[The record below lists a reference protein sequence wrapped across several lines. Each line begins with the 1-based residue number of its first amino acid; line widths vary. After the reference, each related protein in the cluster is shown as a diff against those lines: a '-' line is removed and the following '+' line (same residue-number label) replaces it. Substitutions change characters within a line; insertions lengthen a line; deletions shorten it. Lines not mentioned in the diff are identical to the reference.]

1 MDKEE
6 ELSYEE
12 EQLQLIL
19 FNEMKEKKLE
29 EDRAFKEAQ
38 TKEYLDALKIDEE
51 KDLKDL
57 KDKEEVKVK
66 DEVKDKV
73 KDLKDKVKDLKDRV
87 KDLKEENKVTDD
99 EVSVEEMRRIRLL
112 RFQNK

>member
-38 TKEYLDALKIDEE
+38 TKEYLEALKIDEE
-51 KDLKDL
+51 KDLKEL
-57 KDKEEVKVK
+57 KDKDKVK
-66 DEVKDKV
+66 AEVKDKK
-73 KDLKDKVKDLKDRV
+73 KDLKDKVKGEINDEV
-87 KDLKEENKVTDD
+87 NDD

>member
-19 FNEMKEKKLE
+19 INEMKEKKLQVE
-29 EDRAFKEAQ
+29 RAFKEAQ

-51 KDLKDL
+51 KN
-57 KDKEEVKVK
+57 KEEVKG
-66 DEVKDKV
+66 EVKDKV
-73 KDLKDKVKDLKDRV
+73 KGLKDRV
-87 KDLKEENKVTDD
+87 KEEDKVTVD

>member
-1 MDKEE
+1 MDNE

-19 FNEMKEKKLE
+19 IQELKDKKMKEE
-29 EDRAFKEAQ
+29 RAFKEAQ

-51 KDLKDL
+51 KNRKDTETDTATT
-57 KDKEEVKVK
+57 KD
-66 DEVKDKV
+66 
-73 KDLKDKVKDLKDRV
+73 
-87 KDLKEENKVTDD
+87 TDS

-112 RFQNK
+112 RFQKKYDI

>member
-1 MDKEE
+1 MDTKE

-51 KDLKDL
+51 KNKKDLKDL
-57 KDKEEVKVK
+57 KDKVKG
-66 DEVKDKV
+66 
-73 KDLKDKVKDLKDRV
+73 LKDRV
-87 KDLKEENKVTDD
+87 KEDDKVTVD